1 VKKALNIAAA
11 VLLAAAGVGLL
22 VFIAHLNNASQ
33 RDFIEYWSAGQLLSH
48 RENPYDI
55 AATLA
60 LERGAGYTGSFP
72 QITYSPPLALFVA
85 LPLGLVSANAGLI
98 CWMVLLLASLIV
110 SLRLL
115 WTLQGRPKNSLHLL
129 GYCFAP
135 VMACLMFGQLGLFLL
150 IGIVLFL
157 YYLDSRPFVS
167 GAALL
172 LCALKPHLFMPF
184 AVALLLW
191 MIGRRAWR
199 TLAGF
204 STSLLGSCALTL
216 YLDPHVWSQYSEMMR
231 TSLVLQSWV
240 PTLAA
245 TLRFLI
251 DRRAVWLQ
259 YLPEICACAWAL
271 WYFWTRRERW
281 SWMDQGLVVLLVSAI
296 CTPYAWFT
304 DESMLLPAVLA
315 GVYRADESRRS
326 ILPFGVIAGAAIIEL
341 VAHVPIT
348 SLYFLWTTP
357 AWLGWYLY
365 ATGRIGRRAAG

>member
-1 VKKALNIAAA
+1 MKKALNIAAA

-251 DRRAVWLQ
+251 DRRAVCADKPLRAH
-259 YLPEICACAWAL
+259 LEGVKDADGVVSVVAADGGTLGDFVAGGDEGLAHLGGHGGGELFAVGFEERGESAHPEDAL
-271 WYFWTRRERW
+271 VER
-281 SWMDQGLVVLLVSAI
+281 
-296 CTPYAWFT
+296 F
-304 DESMLLPAVLA
+304 
-315 GVYRADESRRS
+315 
-326 ILPFGVIAGAAIIEL
+326 FG
-341 VAHVPIT
+341 
-348 SLYFLWTTP
+348 
-357 AWLGWYLY
+357 
-365 ATGRIGRRAAG
+365 IGPGST